1 MRPNL
6 YKYYLITKSNTYY
19 YVDTSGVVSTTTTKT
34 PIKDSPLEWNTQSI
48 KFGRDEQL
56 YGVFESVSS
65 SLSFIGDGKKILETI
80 MYEDGGANY
89 DAYCKVLIEKRIDD
103 ATDVWDYYTWF
114 EGTVDFSVMVQDE
127 DQDENYIQVRLIE
140 NSLKQLFDAN
150 RDKKYEISLIGANSK
165 TVLMEGMDLDARY
178 NWYSDNS
185 TSAIFITL
193 NGDKSFV
200 FPMGFYSEDTK
211 DYFRALIYP
220 QTQGYQEVNDI
231 TGGTPGNTPDDENRF
246 IASELDLSARVDI
259 SVDTAIQV
267 GNYGGPV
274 NVGLR
279 LLRKDM
285 TTNTN
290 SFSTLDSTI
299 LAQNSVNNVIFT
311 YNGTL
316 AINASKYSYFLV
328 ISVNSGGQPAQ
339 DTTIN
344 INEVDFQLEF
354 TRSLPDTD
362 AYAMRY
368 KDFVSALVSEALEG
382 EASFQSTYLNT
393 GSASTNDLL
402 YKYYDLIPN
411 DVFITSGE
419 GIRYLSDAKIKASLS
434 DVIKDVYARYGC
446 GIKIDDGVFRIETLD
461 YFFDR
466 NTEISKVYNPKKLT
480 KRIAADWVYN
490 TVNVG
495 YPEFDADDLNG
506 RNEWNSMQ
514 QYKMPVVNITEEKD
528 MTTPFK
534 ASAYEIEYLRS
545 YRFNSETKDDKK
557 DNSVYLLHCN
567 PNGNANNKYTL
578 KKYSSP
584 DIVTNIPNGDTQF
597 NVAMSPSRNASR
609 HIPEFKSVLNILDTK
624 YSTQPR
630 IEFIY
635 SDRNS
640 GLNTII
646 GGRQIVESGNIS
658 PAGVPTSIAQG
669 KLFIPLI
676 LEFETIPQGG
686 LIQQIRDTP
695 YGYLNVIDD
704 KYNFN
709 CFILDLELIGSEED
723 SYKFTCLLAPEQD
736 MTQFIT

>member
-6 YKYYLITKSNTYY
+6 YKYYLITRNGRYY
-19 YVDTSGVVSTTTTKT
+19 YVDADGGVELTSTKT
-34 PIKDSPLEWNTQSI
+34 PIKDSPKEWNEQSI

-56 YGVFESVSS
+56 FGVFESVSGN
-65 SLSFIGDGKKILETI
+65 LSFRGDGKTILETI

-89 DAYCKVLIEKRIDD
+89 DAYCKVLIEKRIDESIN
-103 ATDVWDYYTWF
+103 VWDYKTWF

-127 DQDENYIQVRLIE
+127 EQDENFIQVRLIE

-150 RDKKYEISLIGANSK
+150 RDKKYEISLIGTNSQ
-165 TVLMEGMDLDARY
+165 TVLMEGMELDAEY
-178 NWYSDNS
+178 NWYADNS
-185 TSAIFITL
+185 TSAIPITL
-193 NGDKSFV
+193 NGDKSWV
-200 FPMGFYSEDTK
+200 FPMGFYTEDTT
-211 DYFRALIYP
+211 DYFRNLVYP
-220 QTQGYQEVNDI
+220 QTQGYQEVNDV

-246 IASELDLSARVDI
+246 LSTEIALTINANI

-279 LLRKDM
+279 LLKKDM
-285 TTNTN
+285 TTDTN
-290 SFSTLDSTI
+290 NFATLDSAI

-311 YNGTL
+311 YSGGLT
-316 AINASKYSYFLV
+316 IDPTKYSYFLV

-344 INEVDFQLEF
+344 LNEVTLEMSF
-354 TRSLPDTD
+354 TSALPDTD

-368 KDFVSALVSEALEG
+368 KDFVSLLVDEALEG
-382 EASFQSTYLNT
+382 EATFQSTYLNT
-393 GSASTNDLL
+393 STAGTNDLL

-446 GIKIDDGVFRIETLD
+446 GVKIDDGIFRIETLD
-461 YFFDR
+461 YFLDR
-466 NTEISKVYNPKKLT
+466 NTQIAQITNPKKVT
-480 KRIAADWVYN
+480 KRIATDWCYN
-490 TVNVG
+490 TINAG

-506 RNEWNSMQ
+506 RNEWNSLQ
-514 QYKMPVVNITEEKD
+514 QFKMPVVNIVEEKD

-545 YRFNSETKDDKK
+545 YRFNSETKDDMK

-567 PNGNANNKYTL
+567 PTANANSKFTL
-578 KKYSSP
+578 KKYGSP
-584 DIVTNIPNGDTQF
+584 SIIVNVPNGDTQF
-597 NVAMSPSRNASR
+597 NISMSPHRNVSR
-609 HIPEFKSVLNILDTK
+609 HFPEFKSVLNILDSK
-624 YSTQPR
+624 VSTQPK
-630 IEFIY
+630 IEFVY

-640 GLNTII
+640 SLNTII
-646 GGRQIVESGNIS
+646 NNRQIIESSDIS
-658 PAGVPTSIAQG
+658 PAGVASSVSQP

-676 LEFETIPQGG
+676 LEFETIPQSG
-686 LIQQIRDTP
+686 LIELIRDNP
-695 YGYLNVIDD
+695 FGYLKVINDR
-704 KYNFN
+704 YNFN
-709 CFILDLELIGSEED
+709 CFILDLELIGSEEE